1 MADAALDHVDAA
13 RAIFA
18 GVRGESAGPGHLIRI
33 DIDDRGLRVHGGAAP
48 FRAAIEARKNHG
60 IFSDAEGNKLAL
72 AAQFLEIFERPLTG
86 LGRRWGK
93 WVIGDEVAGERRG

>member
-1 MADAALDHVDAA
+1 MADAALAHVDAA

-33 DIDDRGLRVHGGAAP
+33 DIDDRGFRVHGGAAP

-60 IFSDAEGNKLAL
+60 IFSDAEGNELAL
-72 AAQFLEIFERPLTG
+72 AAEFLEILQGPLMRF
-86 LGRRWGK
+86 GRT
-93 WVIGDEVAGERRG
+93 RG